1 MRPRSKIA
9 QDRMTNKILI
19 ADDNSIIRKTLCR
32 ILKAQQDC
40 DLCAEAENGEQA
52 IALAI
57 KHRPDL
63 VILDLAMPV
72 MNGINAARE
81 IRQALPGVR
90 IILFTEYPAI
100 ATGPAYL
107 DLPVDRVVS
116 KNDGFSL
123 LGHIRS
129 MISA

>member
-1 MRPRSKIA
+1 
-9 QDRMTNKILI
+9 MTKKILI

-32 ILKAQQDC
+32 ILKVQHDC

-90 IILFTEYPAI
+90 IILFTEYPDI

-107 DLPVDRVVS
+107 NLPVDRVVS